1 MRIGAVLAAI
11 GTAAAFT
18 AIGCGNDEK
27 SSDGGEPAAAA
38 ATAEVEGEQ
47 VTFGSLVAQIRGH
60 HRAAL
65 ERHHAGD
72 RKAALEHANHPAK
85 EILDSIQPELE
96 QPSPETV
103 ESLTNALRAV
113 PTAIRDGSNA
123 EVDAAIAKAAAET
136 SKAEAAVV
144 GETADSDAYRGS
156 VIADITAVAAHEYE
170 EALDGDKIA
179 REDEFQDGYG
189 FIQEAQDLYREIE
202 PRVKEQAAGE
212 AAEITE
218 AFEKLEAAMPSGEA
232 PANPAPLED
241 VEEAAK
247 LVGAELEET
256 VGAKP
261 VEQSDP
267 AAVQAEIERLLDEIV
282 QTYDPADPDA
292 AAELSAE
299 AYLENYETIEA
310 GVIAAAPDVNEVLE
324 PLLGA
329 ELRKRIRE
337 GASKDEI
344 AAMVRRAK
352 ALLAR
357 GVESL
362 ENSGK

>member
-27 SSDGGEPAAAA
+27 SSDGGEPAAAS
-38 ATAEVEGEQ
+38 ATAEVDGEQ

-72 RKAALEHANHPAK
+72 RAAALEHASHPAK
-85 EILDSIQPELE
+85 EILDSIQPELD

-103 ESLTNALRAV
+103 ESLTKALRAV
-113 PTAIRDGSNA
+113 PAAIRDGSDA
-123 EVDAAIAKAAAET
+123 EVGDAVTAAAAET
-136 SKAEAAVV
+136 RKAEAAVV
-144 GETADSDAYRGS
+144 GETAGTDAYRGS

-170 EALDGDKIA
+170 EALDGNRIA

-189 FIQEAQDLYREIE
+189 FIQEARDLYSEIE
-202 PRVKEQAAGE
+202 PRVKEKSAEE

-218 AFEKLEAAMPSGEA
+218 AFEQLEAAMPSGDA
-232 PANPAPLED
+232 PPNPAPLED
-241 VEEAAK
+241 VEQAAQ

-256 VGAKP
+256 VGARP
-261 VEQSDP
+261 VEESDP
-267 AAVQAEIERLLDEIV
+267 AAVQAEIVRLLDEIAE
-282 QTYDPADPDA
+282 TYDPADPGP
-292 AAELSAE
+292 AAELVAE
-299 AYLENYETIEA
+299 AYLQNYETIEA
-310 GVIAAAPDVNEVLE
+310 GVIEAAPDVNAALE

-337 GASKDEI
+337 GASKEEI

-352 ALLAR
+352 QLLAQ
-357 GVESL
+357 GVKAL
-362 ENSGK
+362 ESGK

>member
-1 MRIGAVLAAI
+1 MRIGAVLAAL

-38 ATAEVEGEQ
+38 TAEVDGEQ

-72 RKAALEHANHPAK
+72 REAALEHSNHPAK

-103 ESLTNALRAV
+103 ESLTQALRAV
-113 PTAIRDGSNA
+113 PAAIRGGSNA
-123 EVDAAIAKAAAET
+123 EVDDAVANAAAQT
-136 SKAEAAVV
+136 SEAVKAVV
-144 GETADSDAYRGS
+144 GETAAGDAYRGS
-156 VIADITAVAAHEYE
+156 VIADLTAVAAHEYE
-170 EALDGDKIA
+170 EALDGDKVA

-202 PRVKEQAAGE
+202 PRVKAEAAGE

-267 AAVQAEIERLLDEIV
+267 AAVQAEIERLLDKIV
-282 QTYDPADPDA
+282 ETYDPAAPDA

-299 AYLENYETIEA
+299 AYLQNYETIEA
-310 GVIAAAPDVNEVLE
+310 GVIDAAPEVNEALE

-337 GASKDEI
+337 GASQDEI

-352 ALLAR
+352 ALLAQAVKEL
-357 GVESL
+357 GS
-362 ENSGK
+362 SK

>member
-1 MRIGAVLAAI
+1 LRIGAVLAAI
-11 GTAAAFT
+11 SVAATFSF
-18 AIGCGNDEK
+18 GCGSDEK
-27 SSDGGEPAAAA
+27 SSDGGEPTAAAA
-38 ATAEVEGEQ
+38 KAEVDGEQ

-72 RKAALEHANHPAK
+72 RAASLKHANHPAK

-103 ESLTNALRAV
+103 ESLTRALRAV
-113 PTAIRDGSNA
+113 PAAIRNGSNA
-123 EVDAAIAKAAAET
+123 EVTDAVTAAAAQTREAET
-136 SKAEAAVV
+136 AVV
-144 GETADSDAYRGS
+144 GETAGTDAYRGS
-156 VIADITAVAAHEYE
+156 VIAHITAVAAHEYE

-179 REDEFQDGYG
+179 LEDEFQDGYG
-189 FIQEAQDLYREIE
+189 FIQEAQDLYRTIE
-202 PRVKEQAAGE
+202 PRVKDAAEHE
-212 AAEITE
+212 AAEISE
-218 AFEKLEAAMPSGEA
+218 ALEKLDAAMPSGEA

-241 VEEAAK
+241 VEGAAK

-256 VGAKP
+256 VGARP

-267 AAVQAEIERLLDEIV
+267 AAVQAEIERLLDEIAE
-282 QTYDPADPDA
+282 TYDPAQPDA
-292 AAELSAE
+292 AAELVAE
-299 AYLENYETIEA
+299 AYLQNYETIEA
-310 GVIAAAPDVNEVLE
+310 GVIEAAPDVNAALE

-337 GASKDEI
+337 GASKAEI

-352 ALLAR
+352 QLLAQAVEA
-357 GVESL
+357 VES
-362 ENSGK
+362 GK